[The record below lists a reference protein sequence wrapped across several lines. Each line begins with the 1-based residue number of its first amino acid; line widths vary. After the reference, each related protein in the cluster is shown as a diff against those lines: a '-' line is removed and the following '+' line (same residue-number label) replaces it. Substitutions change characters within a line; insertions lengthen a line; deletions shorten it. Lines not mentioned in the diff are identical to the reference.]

1 MNHLELQQRQN
12 RAAFNSIAAQQQA
25 AGQAAGQA
33 AFGGLGGLG
42 QAACF
47 GISHASGY
55 VHNTSIEYEMQNDL
69 DAYLKDWKG
78 E

>member
-1 MNHLELQQRQN
+1 MQN

-25 AGQAAGQA
+25 ALNNQFAR
-33 AFGGLGGLG
+33 GLGGLG
-42 QAACF
+42 QAPF
-47 GISHASGY
+47 HRQILSLSQ
-55 VHNTSIEYEMQNDL
+55 EMQNDL